1 MRSARCAL
9 TLLTAVI
16 SLPSLGVAAGDLA
29 DPPTGTLIVPSESS
43 ALYAVPTTR
52 DQIGRILAPVT
63 VNGRGPFRF
72 MVDTGA
78 NHTVIAASL
87 LPLLG
92 LAADNQ
98 TRLPVRG
105 INGTVLA
112 PSIQVSSLD
121 AGALH
126 LRDVQVPV
134 LAGAVLAGIDGILG
148 LDALDNRALTADFVH
163 DRIAIGGAFSGVA
176 LGDDVVPARLVSQRL
191 FEIDGEVAGVHV
203 KAIIDTGS
211 PRTLGNRA
219 LWAALTR
226 SSGAA
231 VSPVPTG
238 VIDATDASQSAS
250 FEQVASMRFGTM
262 TLNKPYV
269 TFGEFPVFKV
279 WGLEQQPALLVG
291 MDVLGVF
298 AEMTIDYHR
307 RELGLR
313 PRPEMLALH

>member
-1 MRSARCAL
+1 LRSVSG
-9 TLLTAVI
+9 AVAVLAAI
-16 SLPSLGVAAGDLA
+16 VAMPGLGIAASDVA
-29 DPPTGTLIVPSESS
+29 DPRTDTLVVPSGSS

-92 LAADNQ
+92 LAADFQ
-98 TRLPVRG
+98 SRLPVRG
-105 INGTVLA
+105 INGSVMAPTVR
-112 PSIQVSSLD
+112 VSSLD

-134 LAGAVLAGIDGILG
+134 LAGPVLAGIDGILG

-163 DRIAIGGAFSGVA
+163 DRIAIGGAFSGVP
-176 LGDDVVPARLVSQRL
+176 LGDAIVPARLVSQRL
-191 FEIDGEVAGVHV
+191 FEIDGEVAGVPV
-203 KAIIDTGS
+203 KAIIDTGG

-219 LWAALTR
+219 LWTALTR
-226 SSGAA
+226 RSGAA
-231 VSPVPTG
+231 VSAIPTG

-250 FEQVASMRFGTM
+250 FEQVPSMRFGTT

-269 TFGEFPVFKV
+269 TFGEFPVFQL
-279 WGLEQQPALLVG
+279 WGLEDQPALLLG

-298 AEMTIDYHR
+298 AEMTIDYRR
-307 RELGLR
+307 RELGLL
-313 PRPEMLALH
+313 PRPEMIALH